1 VDDPTTYDADGDGVS
16 DYYDPFPNDPSMR
29 DPWAKVTLTNKS
41 TGEESFAY
49 VWVDQDG
56 NMIEVPFGN
65 YNQMMDQYESEHYD
79 SDGSYILNNNS
90 DIEMSDTYPGGPK
103 NWSDFVYDLNQG
115 MADVGSSSQSNKES
129 NEYSDVIND
138 ANYHDYVQKT
148 PEPVYIDTD
157 FRTSPDSTTSGTD
170 NELLEKIE
178 GNTKANLQNQAESAK
193 YWKSIDST
201 LRKMQ
206 QGIDGLPGAI
216 GSGSGEAEYGG
227 PTAGDIGNAVADAVA
242 NATGNDGNGTGE
254 FEYDRMAEKNRD
266 YMIGEHTMPTDHTD
280 LMPDSDPGHGHGVQ
294 SWSGG
299 LTHIETKLNEWW
311 TDWSTNTEVSNWFD
325 NSGIQYTN
333 PDSTLCI
340 SSIGIYGKETGNMC
354 YNFAAW
360 QSTLAMIGNILY
372 AFVAL
377 WWGIWIFR
385 G

>member
-1 VDDPTTYDADGDGVS
+1 
-16 DYYDPFPNDPSMR
+16 
-29 DPWAKVTLTNKS
+29 
-41 TGEESFAY
+41 
-49 VWVDQDG
+49 
-56 NMIEVPFGN
+56 
-65 YNQMMDQYESEHYD
+65 
-79 SDGSYILNNNS
+79 
-90 DIEMSDTYPGGPK
+90 
-103 NWSDFVYDLNQG
+103 
-115 MADVGSSSQSNKES
+115 
-129 NEYSDVIND
+129 
-138 ANYHDYVQKT
+138 
-148 PEPVYIDTD
+148 
-157 FRTSPDSTTSGTD
+157 
-170 NELLEKIE
+170 
-178 GNTKANLQNQAESAK
+178 
-193 YWKSIDST
+193 
-201 LRKMQ
+201 
-206 QGIDGLPGAI
+206 
-216 GSGSGEAEYGG
+216 
-227 PTAGDIGNAVADAVA
+227 VA